1 MNKSNN
7 IYEFVENFLKKNILY
22 FFVINMLF
30 VWCTIVV
37 FFYEYFNNILGYILA
52 VISIGISVYSHIIAE
67 DYLDKKYK
75 KKEDQD

>member
-67 DYLDKKYK
+67 DYLKKKYK
-75 KKEDQD
+75 NKEDQD